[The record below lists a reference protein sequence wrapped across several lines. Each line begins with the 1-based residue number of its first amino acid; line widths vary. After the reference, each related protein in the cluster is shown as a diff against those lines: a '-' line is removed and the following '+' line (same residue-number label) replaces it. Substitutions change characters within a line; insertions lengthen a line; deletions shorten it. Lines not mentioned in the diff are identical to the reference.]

1 MMDTKTA
8 LVWVP
13 FGYGYESK
21 CGRFETFKGGWRSW
35 WVLWDR
41 ADGWHV
47 QVPTLR
53 QAKEVAQRRAE
64 RVR

>member
-1 MMDTKTA
+1 MKTTTA

-13 FGYGYESK
+13 FGYGYETE
-21 CGRFETFKGGWRSW
+21 CGRFEVFKADSRW

-53 QAKEVAQRRAE
+53 QAKEVARRRAE
-64 RVR
+64 R